1 MFINMDNHHI
11 LHCSAQSA
19 AEITAAAKCACRD
32 FELEDMQTHLEQL
45 QTQVADCELIR
56 DLTTDRAERDLFQKF
71 SEHFRVLAT
80 EVERAI
86 AARTPTQPRRRDW
99 S

>member
-1 MFINMDNHHI
+1 MFTNMNNHRI
-11 LHCSAQSA
+11 AYCSAQSA
-19 AEITAAAKCACRD
+19 SKIVAAENACPD
-32 FELEDMQTHLEQL
+32 FDLEDMQTHLEQL

-56 DLTTDRAERDLFQKF
+56 DLTTDRAERDLFRKF

-86 AARTPTQPRRRDW
+86 AARTSTQPRRGDW

>member
-1 MFINMDNHHI
+1 MFTNMNEHRI
-11 LHCSAQSA
+11 LYGSTQSA
-19 AEITAAAKCACRD
+19 PEIAAAECACRD
-32 FELEDMQTHLEQL
+32 LNLEDMQTHLEQL

-56 DLTTDRAERDLFQKF
+56 DLTTDRAERDLFARF
-71 SEHFRVLAT
+71 SEHFRVLAA

-86 AARTPTQPRRRDW
+86 AAKTSTQSRRGNW

>member
-1 MFINMDNHHI
+1 MFTNMNNHRI
-11 LHCSAQSA
+11 AYRSAQLA
-19 AEITAAAKCACRD
+19 PEIAAAKNACPEFD
-32 FELEDMQTHLEQL
+32 LEDMQTRLEQL

-56 DLTTDRAERDLFQKF
+56 DLTTDRAERDLFKRF

-80 EVERAI
+80 EIERAI
-86 AARTPTQPRRRDW
+86 AERTSTRPRRGDW

>member
-1 MFINMDNHHI
+1 MFTNMNNHRMAYP
-11 LHCSAQSA
+11 SAQFAPEIGA
-19 AEITAAAKCACRD
+19 AGGVCPD
-32 FELEDMQTHLEQL
+32 FDLEDMQMHLEQL

-56 DLTTDRAERDLFQKF
+56 DLTTDRAERDLFKRF

-80 EVERAI
+80 EVEREI
-86 AARTPTQPRRRDW
+86 AARTSTQPRRGNW

>member
-1 MFINMDNHHI
+1 MFTNMNDHRMAYRSTKLAPKI
-11 LHCSAQSA
+11 AA
-19 AEITAAAKCACRD
+19 AEGARPD
-32 FELEDMQTHLEQL
+32 FDLEDMQTHLEQL

-56 DLTTDRAERDLFQKF
+56 DLTTDRAERDLFKKF

-80 EVERAI
+80 EVEREI
-86 AARTPTQPRRRDW
+86 AARTSTQPRREDW